1 MRSLLDGIIPSSRNA
16 FSPSF
21 LERIALRDEPP
32 TAGEADVAGPWRI
45 EEISSRGWGLF
56 PVGASAARGDRP
68 YAVFA
73 ERWAALLAAAF
84 LPGTGREPAFR
95 LHKDA
100 GPEGYAIEAN
110 GGGAV
115 IGHLA
120 LFDEKLVDALNAG
133 ESLLRSPESLAN
145 LLESGGQVALERS
158 GAILD
163 ERITG

>member
-1 MRSLLDGIIPSSRNA
+1 
-16 FSPSF
+16 
-21 LERIALRDEPP
+21 
-32 TAGEADVAGPWRI
+32 
-45 EEISSRGWGLF
+45 
-56 PVGASAARGDRP
+56 RGDRP

-100 GPEGYAIEAN
+100 GPEGYAIEA
-110 GGGAV
+110 GSGGAV

-163 ERITG
+163 ERIAG